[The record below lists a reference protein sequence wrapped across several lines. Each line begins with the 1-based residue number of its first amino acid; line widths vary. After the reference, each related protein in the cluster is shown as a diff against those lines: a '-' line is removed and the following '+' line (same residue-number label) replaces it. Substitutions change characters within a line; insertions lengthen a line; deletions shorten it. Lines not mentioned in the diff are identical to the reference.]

1 MNIPLQKLSGWFRKL
16 KLWATGDWQFIT
28 MCPLNA
34 SHLVQTFLAKYQITQ
49 ATQPTYSQDLAPC
62 NLWLF
67 PKLKSPLKGKGL
79 QNVEEI
85 QENTM
90 GQLMV
95 TGRTVWGSKAPKC
108 LYFFI
113 YYMSEYLMDRPHIWK
128 FESGIAIHVFSL
140 PTTLILKTNSSIEMF
155 SNDNNH

>member
-1 MNIPLQKLSGWFRKL
+1 MIQKATAMGQLIGSFIVTMSPLMPHVLCRVFGETSNHPGDSAPLQPRFGALQILFQSVL
-16 KLWATGDWQFIT
+16 K
-28 MCPLNA
+28 
-34 SHLVQTFLAKYQITQ
+34 K
-49 ATQPTYSQDLAPC
+49 PC
-62 NLWLF
+62 LF
-67 PKLKSPLKGKGL
+67 PKLKSPLKGKRF
-79 QNVEEI
+79 QPVDKT

>member
-1 MNIPLQKLSGWFRKL
+1 MGNWWL
-16 KLWATGDWQFIT
+16 A
-28 MCPLNA
+28 A
-34 SHLVQTFLAKYQITQ
+34 SSQQHTCSCIMSNVEFFGETSNQS
-49 ATQPTYSQDLAPC
+49 PYSPDMVLY
-62 NLWLF
+62 NFWLF
-67 PKLKSPLKGKGL
+67 PKLKSPLKGKRF
-79 QNVEEI
+79 QTINKI